1 MDEQERQN
9 RAVMLGRVRSVW
21 LAGVLEESLHGGEII
36 DLGFAYRPAALGNS
50 GLPSWQQA
58 SEYDYL
64 LPLGTKIED
73 VFAAAERVLLVLG
86 EPGAGKTTMLLQ
98 LVTHLLAAAET
109 DDSCPIP
116 AVFAL
121 SAYRDDRPLA
131 DWLVDQ
137 LANNYE
143 LPRRLAAQWIDAGR
157 FVPLLD
163 GLDEVDPALRP
174 ACAEAINAFR
184 RQHPGVW
191 LLVTARSRDYQ
202 TLATRLHMDKAI
214 VLQPLTP
221 EQIDTYLS
229 RRGPRLVGLRES
241 LAADQTLREL
251 AQTPLMLSIMTLAY
265 RRMPEPVSSGDGGE
279 MGDRLLTSTQLFD
292 VYAERM
298 ARYRSKDM
306 RFAPSDT
313 IAWLTWLAKQL
324 TREGKPTFFL
334 EDMQP
339 SWLAADDRPRLARS
353 MRLLVFLML
362 VAAALPA
369 SFLAMVFGRWGAAL
383 ALLLVGLVAA
393 AVPTLTG
400 RFLLRARLPFQRI
413 ETVESLNWSW
423 PYGALGLGVGAL
435 GGLALGALVGWL
447 DRWSA
452 TPWAALL
459 AAGGGALGAAE
470 AGLRPGDLRLRM
482 SPGQGVAQSLRSG
495 ITVMTRVMLLA
506 GVLLGLAVSAAML
519 IAGQTIVIAAAPWMV
534 WLLTYL
540 GLGFALAFGLLAYL
554 QHARLRRILHD
565 RGHIAEAYPA
575 FLNQTAERNLLRK
588 VGGGYTFVHALLLQY
603 FSGRA

>member
-98 LVTHLLAAAET
+98 LVTHLLAAAEA
-109 DDSCPIP
+109 DDNCPIP

-121 SAYRDDRPLA
+121 SAYRDDRPLS

-174 ACAEAINAFR
+174 ACAAAINAFR
-184 RQHPGVW
+184 GQHPGVW

-202 TLATRLHMDKAI
+202 ALATRLHLDKAI

-221 EQIDTYLS
+221 EQIDAYLS
-229 RRGPRLVGLRES
+229 RRGPRLAGLRES
-241 LAADQTLREL
+241 LAADPTLREL

-279 MGDRLLTSTQLFD
+279 MGGRLLTSTQLFD

-339 SWLAADDRPRLARS
+339 SWLAAGDRPRLARS
-353 MRLLVFLML
+353 MRLLVFLLL

-369 SFLAMVFGRWGAAL
+369 TFLAMVFGRWGTAL
-383 ALLLVGLVAA
+383 AVLLVGLLAA
-393 AVPTLTG
+393 AVPTLTS

-423 PYGALGLGVGAL
+423 PYGALGLGIGAL

-459 AAGGGALGAAE
+459 TAAGGALGAFE

-495 ITVMTRVMLLA
+495 ITVMTRVMTLA
-506 GVLLGLAVSAAML
+506 GVLLALAVSAAML
-519 IAGQTIVIAAAPWMV
+519 IAGRTIIIAAAPWMV
-534 WLLTYL
+534 WLLAYL
-540 GLGFALAFGLLAYL
+540 GVGFALAFGLLAYL
-554 QHARLRRILHD
+554 HHARLRRVLHD
-565 RGHIAEAYPA
+565 RGHIAEEYPA

-603 FSGRA
+603 FSGRV

>member
-9 RAVMLGRVRSVW
+9 RAMMLERVRSVW

-50 GLPSWQQA
+50 GVPSWQQA
-58 SEYDYL
+58 AEYDYL
-64 LPLGTKIED
+64 LPVGTKIEN

-86 EPGAGKTTMLLQ
+86 EPGAGKTTMLLH
-98 LVTHLLAAAET
+98 LVSHLLAAAEA
-109 DDSCPIP
+109 DASCPMP

-121 SAYRDDRPLA
+121 SAYRDGRPLA
-131 DWLVDQ
+131 DWLVEQ

-143 LPRRLAAQWIDAGR
+143 TPRKLAAQWIDAGR

-163 GLDEVDPALRP
+163 GLDEVAPDLRP

-184 RQHPGVW
+184 RQHSGVA

-202 TLATRLHMDKAI
+202 ALATRLNMDKAI

-229 RRGPRLVGLRES
+229 RRGPRLAGLRQS
-241 LAADQTLREL
+241 LAADATLREL

-298 ARYRSKDM
+298 ARYRGKEM

-339 SWLAADDRPRLARS
+339 SWLAADDQRRLARS
-353 MRLLVFLML
+353 TRLLTFLL
-362 VAAALPA
+362 LLAGALPA
-369 SFLAMVFGRWGAAL
+369 SFLFMLFGRWGSAL
-383 ALLLVGLVAA
+383 AVLLVGLLAA
-393 AVPTLTG
+393 AVPVLTG
-400 RFLLRARLPFQRI
+400 RFLLRARLPFRRI
-413 ETVESLNWSW
+413 ETVESRDWSW

-459 AAGGGALGAAE
+459 AAAGGALGAAE

-482 SPGQGVAQSLRSG
+482 VPGQGVGQSFQSG
-495 ITVMTRVMLLA
+495 VTVLVR
-506 GVLLGLAVSAAML
+506 LGFLAAML
-519 IAGQTIVIAAAPWMV
+519 FGAALFVAMSLAGRSIVLAFAPWMM
-534 WLLTYL
+534 WLMAYL
-540 GLGFALAFGLLAYL
+540 SMGFALVYGWLAYF
-554 QHARLRRILHD
+554 QHGRLRRLLYD
-565 RGHIAEAYPA
+565 RGHIAEDYPA

-603 FSGRA
+603 FSKRG

>member
-9 RAVMLGRVRSVW
+9 RAVMLARVRSVW
-21 LAGVLEESLHGGEII
+21 LAGVLEESLHGGELI

-64 LPLGTKIED
+64 LPLGTKIEA

-98 LVTHLLAAAET
+98 LVTHLLAAAEA

-131 DWLVDQ
+131 EWLVDQ

-163 GLDEVDPALRP
+163 GLDEVDPDLRP
-174 ACAEAINAFR
+174 ACAAAINTFR
-184 RQHPGVW
+184 GQHPGVW

-202 TLATRLHMDKAI
+202 ALSTRLHLDKAI

-229 RRGPRLVGLRES
+229 RRGPRLAGLRQS
-241 LAADQTLREL
+241 LAADRTLREL

-279 MGDRLLTSTQLFD
+279 MGGRLLTPTQLFD

-298 ARYRSKDM
+298 ARYRSQDM

-362 VAAALPA
+362 VGAALPA
-369 SFLAMVFGRWGAAL
+369 TFMAMVFGQWGTAL
-383 ALLLVGLVAA
+383 AVLLVGLLAA
-393 AVPTLTG
+393 AVPVLTG

-423 PYGALGLGVGAL
+423 PYGALGLVVGAL
-435 GGLALGALVGWL
+435 GGLAVGALVGWL

-459 AAGGGALGAAE
+459 AAGGGALGAVE

-482 SPGQGVAQSLRSG
+482 SPGQGSSSRS
-495 ITVMTRVMLLA
+495 RA
-506 GVLLGLAVSAAML
+506 VLPSSPGLACWS
-519 IAGQTIVIAAAPWMV
+519 
-534 WLLTYL
+534 
-540 GLGFALAFGLLAYL
+540 
-554 QHARLRRILHD
+554 RCC
-565 RGHIAEAYPA
+565 
-575 FLNQTAERNLLRK
+575 
-588 VGGGYTFVHALLLQY
+588 
-603 FSGRA
+603 

>member
-9 RAVMLGRVRSVW
+9 RALMLGRVRSVW

-58 SEYDYL
+58 AEYDYL
-64 LPLGTKIED
+64 LPVGTKIEN

-98 LVTHLLAAAET
+98 LVSHLLAAAES
-109 DDSCPIP
+109 DDSCPMP

-121 SAYRDDRPLA
+121 SAYRDNRPLT

-143 LPRRLAAQWIDAGR
+143 TPRKLAAQWIDAGR

-163 GLDEVDPALRP
+163 GLDEVDPSLRP
-174 ACAEAINAFR
+174 MCAEAINAFR
-184 RQHPGVW
+184 QQHPGVA

-202 TLATRLHMDKAI
+202 TLATRLNMDKAI

-229 RRGPRLVGLRES
+229 RRGPRLAGLRQS
-241 LAADQTLREL
+241 LVADQTLREL

-265 RRMPEPVSSGDGGE
+265 RRMPEEGGE
-279 MGDRLLTSTQLFD
+279 MGGRLLTSTQLFD

-298 ARYRSKDM
+298 ARYRGKDM

-313 IAWLTWLAKQL
+313 ITWLTWLAKQL

-353 MRLLVFLML
+353 MRLLVFLFL
-362 VAAALPA
+362 LAGALPA
-369 SFLAMVFGRWGAAL
+369 SFLFMTFGRWGAAL
-383 ALLLVGLVAA
+383 AVLLVGLAAA
-393 AVPTLTG
+393 AVPALTG
-400 RFLLRARLPFQRI
+400 RFLWRARLPFNRI
-413 ETVESLNWSW
+413 ETVESLAWSW
-423 PYGALGLGVGAL
+423 PYATLGLGVGVV
-435 GGLALGALVGWL
+435 GGLVLGALVGWL

-452 TPWAALL
+452 TAWATPWAALL
-459 AAGGGALGAAE
+459 AAAGGALGAFE

-482 SPGQGVAQSLRSG
+482 APGQGVGQSLRSG
-495 ITVMTRVMLLA
+495 VVVMTRVMVLA
-506 GVLLGLAVSAAML
+506 GVLLSVALGAASL
-519 IAGQTIVIAAAPWMV
+519 LNGGDVILAAAPWLL
-534 WLLTYL
+534 WLLLYL
-540 GLGFALAFGLLAYL
+540 GLGFALAYGQLAYY
-554 QHARLRRILHD
+554 QHARLRRILYD
-565 RGHIAEAYPA
+565 RGHIADDYPA

-603 FSGRA
+603 FSGRAE

>member
-1 MDEQERQN
+1 
-9 RAVMLGRVRSVW
+9 
-21 LAGVLEESLHGGEII
+21 
-36 DLGFAYRPAALGNS
+36 
-50 GLPSWQQA
+50 
-58 SEYDYL
+58 
-64 LPLGTKIED
+64 
-73 VFAAAERVLLVLG
+73 
-86 EPGAGKTTMLLQ
+86 TMLLQ
-98 LVTHLLAAAET
+98 LVSHLLAAAEA
-109 DDSCPIP
+109 DDGCPMP

-121 SAYRDDRPLA
+121 SAYRDNYPLA

-143 LPRRLAAQWIDAGR
+143 TPRKLAAQWIDAGR

-163 GLDEVDPALRP
+163 GLDEVAPDLRP

-184 RQHPGVW
+184 QQHPGVA

-202 TLATRLHMDKAI
+202 TLATRLNLDKAI

-221 EQIDTYLS
+221 EQIDTYLL
-229 RRGPRLVGLRES
+229 RRGPRLAGLRQS
-241 LAADQTLREL
+241 LAADATLREL

-279 MGDRLLTSTQLFD
+279 MGGRLLNSTQLFD

-298 ARYRSKDM
+298 ARYRGQEM

-313 IAWLTWLAKQL
+313 IAWLTWLARQL

-339 SWLAADDRPRLARS
+339 SWLAAGDQRRLARS
-353 MRLLVFLML
+353 MRLLVFLFL
-362 VAAALPA
+362 LAGALPA
-369 SFLAMVFGRWGAAL
+369 SFLFMLFGRWESAL
-383 ALLLVGLVAA
+383 AMLLVGLLAA
-393 AVPTLTG
+393 AVPVLTG
-400 RFLLRARLPFQRI
+400 RFLLRARLPFRRI
-413 ETVESLNWSW
+413 ETVESLDWSW
-423 PYGALGLGVGAL
+423 AYGALGLGVGAL
-435 GGLALGALVGWL
+435 GGLALGALAGWL

-459 AAGGGALGAAE
+459 AAAGGALGAAE

-482 SPGQGVAQSLRSG
+482 APGQGIVQSMLSG
-495 ITVMTRVMLLA
+495 TTVLTRVSGLVGVLNAIALSVVMLLDERP
-506 GVLLGLAVSAAML
+506 VV
-519 IAGQTIVIAAAPWMV
+519 AAALPWV
-534 WLLTYL
+534 LWLVLYL
-540 GLGFALAFGLLAYL
+540 GLGFALAYGQLAYY
-554 QHARLRRILHD
+554 QHARLRRLLYD
-565 RGHIAEAYPA
+565 RGHIAEDYPA

-603 FSGRA
+603 FGGRG

>member
-64 LPLGTKIED
+64 LPLGTKIDD

-109 DDSCPIP
+109 DETCPIP

-121 SAYRDDRPLA
+121 SAYRDDRPL
-131 DWLVDQ
+131 DEWLVDQ

-143 LPRRLAAQWIDAGR
+143 LPRRLAAQWIDSGR

-174 ACAEAINAFR
+174 TCAEAINAFR

-202 TLATRLHMDKAI
+202 ALATRLHMDKAI

-229 RRGPRLVGLRES
+229 RRGPRLAGLRES

-265 RRMPEPVSSGDGGE
+265 RRMPDPVSSGDGGE
-279 MGDRLLTSTQLFD
+279 MGGRLLTSTQLFD

-339 SWLAADDRPRLARS
+339 SWLATGDRPRLARS
-353 MRLLVFLML
+353 MRLLAFLML

-369 SFLAMVFGRWGAAL
+369 TFLAMVFGRWGASL
-383 ALLLVGLVAA
+383 AVLLVGLVAA
-393 AVPTLTG
+393 AVPVLTG
-400 RFLLRARLPFQRI
+400 RFLLRARLPFGRI

-495 ITVMTRVMLLA
+495 ITVMTRVMTLA
-506 GVLLGLAVSAAML
+506 GLLLGLALSAATL
-519 IAGQTIVIAAAPWMV
+519 IAGRTIIIAAAPWMV

-554 QHARLRRILHD
+554 QHARLRRILHN
-565 RGHIAEAYPA
+565 RGHIAEEYPA